1 MKPEYEDNAKL
12 CCMNTDSFIVHVKTE
27 DVYVDIAQDVEIRFD
42 TLNYDVQGLLPIDKD
57 MLIRKYKEMFNE
69 ERNQIP
75 ILQRLSVK

>member
-1 MKPEYEDNAKL
+1 MKPEYEENAKL

-57 MLIRKYKEMFNE
+57 MLIRRYKEMFNE